1 MANREY
7 VCRKV
12 RLMNMCYKIEVQNKN
27 AEKLDKKLNELNA
40 PQFLRDYLNELESK
54 SGALNYLV
62 AIKDFL
68 QWLIENN
75 IINKKSISGI
85 EVSDFSDLRP
95 QNISSYL
102 RYKETNGMSPTTT
115 ETRKNII
122 KSFIQD
128 IYSYREC
135 LLREVYSKIEDF
147 YKMIKYKGIPSGN
160 NLIKKLPTEKQ
171 LNDMEEKIMWKKDIP
186 VRNRNIAIFR
196 VLRGTGIRES
206 ELAGLDL
213 SDLHLKEEMPYITI
227 LGKGVYREIQNR
239 TVYLSG
245 SALKAL
251 REWLEYRLTLDNI
264 IDTEAV
270 FINKNGTRTT
280 EKNIKQIFENYGNG
294 ITPHMMRHYYA
305 TIMNQSG
312 NLAFVQQQ
320 LGHSSVK
327 TTVKN
332 YANGA
337 VGMKNVLSKM

>member
-1 MANREY
+1 
-7 VCRKV
+7 
-12 RLMNMCYKIEVQNKN
+12 MCYKIEVQNKN
-27 AEKLDKKLNELNA
+27 AEKLNRKLDELNA

-54 SGALNYLV
+54 NGALNYLV

-68 QWLIENN
+68 QWLIESN
-75 IINKKSISGI
+75 IIKKKSISEI

-95 QNISSYL
+95 QNVSSYL

-135 LLREVYSKIEDF
+135 LLREIYSNIEDF

-160 NLIKKLPTEKQ
+160 NLTKKLPTEKQ
-171 LNDMEEKIMWKKDIP
+171 LNDMEEKIMWKKDEC

-213 SDLHLKEEMPYITI
+213 SDLYLDEEMPYITI
-227 LGKGVYREIQNR
+227 LGKGVYREMQNR
-239 TVYLSG
+239 PVYLSG

-251 REWLEYRLTLDNI
+251 REWLEYRSTLDNI
-264 IDTEAV
+264 VVTEAV
-270 FINKNGTRTT
+270 FVNKNGTRTT
-280 EKNIKQIFENYGNG
+280 ERNIKQIFENYGNG
-294 ITPHMMRHYYA
+294 ITPHMVRHYYA
-305 TIMNQSG
+305 SVMNQNG

-320 LGHSSVK
+320 LGHSSVN
-327 TTVKN
+327 TTVNN

-337 VGMKNVLSKM
+337 VGMREKLMEM

>member
-1 MANREY
+1 
-7 VCRKV
+7 
-12 RLMNMCYKIEVQNKN
+12 MCYKIEVQNKN
-27 AEKLDKKLNELNA
+27 AEKLNKKLDELNA

-54 SGALNYLV
+54 NGALNYLV

-135 LLREVYSKIEDF
+135 LLREVYNNIEDF

-160 NLIKKLPTEKQ
+160 NLTKKLPTEKQ
-171 LNDMEEKIMWKKDIP
+171 LNDMEEKIMWKKDVP

-213 SDLHLKEEMPYITI
+213 SDLHLDEEMPYITI
-227 LGKGVYREIQNR
+227 LGKGVYREMQNR

-251 REWLEYRLTLDNI
+251 REWLEYRNTLDNI
-264 IDTEAV
+264 VDTEAV

-280 EKNIKQIFENYGNG
+280 ERNIKQIFKNYGNG

-305 TIMNQSG
+305 SIMNRNG

-320 LGHSSVK
+320 LGHSSVN
-327 TTVKN
+327 TTVNN

-337 VGMKNVLSKM
+337 VGMKDVLNNM

>member
-1 MANREY
+1 
-7 VCRKV
+7 
-12 RLMNMCYKIEVQNKN
+12 MCYKIEVQNKN
-27 AEKLDKKLNELNA
+27 AEKLNRKLDELNA

-54 SGALNYLV
+54 NGALNYLV

-68 QWLIENN
+68 QWLIESN
-75 IINKKSISGI
+75 IIKKKSISGI

-95 QNISSYL
+95 QNVSLYL
-102 RYKETNGMSPTTT
+102 RYKEVNGMSPTTM

-122 KSFIQD
+122 KSFIKNV
-128 IYSYREC
+128 YSYREC
-135 LLREVYSKIEDF
+135 LLRELYNSMEDF
-147 YKMIKYKGIPSGN
+147 SKQIKYKGIPSGN
-160 NLIKKLPTEKQ
+160 NLTKKLPTEKQ

-213 SDLHLKEEMPYITI
+213 SDLHLDEEMPYITI
-227 LGKGVYREIQNR
+227 LGKGVYREMQNR

-245 SALKAL
+245 SALKAI
-251 REWLEYRLTLDNI
+251 REWLEYRNTLDNI
-264 IDTEAV
+264 VDKEAV
-270 FINKNGTRTT
+270 FVNKNGTRTT
-280 EKNIKQIFENYGNG
+280 ERNIKQIFENYGNG

-305 TIMNQSG
+305 SIMNRNG

-320 LGHSSVK
+320 LGHSSVN
-327 TTVKN
+327 TTVNN

-337 VGMKNVLSKM
+337 VGMREKLMEM

>member
-1 MANREY
+1 
-7 VCRKV
+7 
-12 RLMNMCYKIEVQNKN
+12 MCYKIEVQNKN
-27 AEKLDKKLNELNA
+27 AEKLDKKLDELNA

-54 SGALNYLV
+54 NGALNYLV

-68 QWLIENN
+68 QWLIESN
-75 IINKKSISGI
+75 IINKKSISEI

-270 FINKNGTRTT
+270 FINKTV
-280 EKNIKQIFENYGNG
+280 
-294 ITPHMMRHYYA
+294 H
-305 TIMNQSG
+305 
-312 NLAFVQQQ
+312 VQQRKI
-320 LGHSSVK
+320 LSRYLRIMV
-327 TTVKN
+327 
-332 YANGA
+332 
-337 VGMKNVLSKM
+337 MVLHRI

>member
-1 MANREY
+1 
-7 VCRKV
+7 
-12 RLMNMCYKIEVQNKN
+12 MCYKIEVQNKN
-27 AEKLDKKLNELNA
+27 AEKLNRKLDELNA

-68 QWLIENN
+68 QWLIESN
-75 IINKKSISGI
+75 IINKKSISEI

-135 LLREVYSKIEDF
+135 LLREVYNNIEDF

-160 NLIKKLPTEKQ
+160 NLTKKLPTEKQ

-213 SDLHLKEEMPYITI
+213 SDLHLEEEMPYITI
-227 LGKGVYREIQNR
+227 LGKGVYREMQNR

-251 REWLEYRLTLDNI
+251 REWLEYRSTLDNI
-264 IDTEAV
+264 IDMEAV

-280 EKNIKQIFENYGNG
+280 ERNIKQIFENYGNG

-305 TIMNQSG
+305 SIMNRNG

-320 LGHSSVK
+320 LGHSSVN
-327 TTVKN
+327 TTINN
-332 YANGA
+332 YANGS
-337 VGMKNVLSKM
+337 VGMKKILENM

>member
-1 MANREY
+1 
-7 VCRKV
+7 
-12 RLMNMCYKIEVQNKN
+12 MCYKIEVQNKN
-27 AEKLDKKLNELNA
+27 AEKLNRKLDELNA

-68 QWLIENN
+68 QWLIESN
-75 IINKKSISGI
+75 IINRKSISEI

-122 KSFIQD
+122 KSFLQD

-135 LLREVYSKIEDF
+135 LLREVYNNKDKLF
-147 YKMIKYKGIPSGN
+147 KDVTYKGIPSGN
-160 NLIKKLPTEKQ
+160 NLTKKLPTEKQ

-213 SDLHLKEEMPYITI
+213 TDLHLDEEMPYITI
-227 LGKGVYREIQNR
+227 LGKGVYREMQNR

-251 REWLEYRLTLDNI
+251 SEWLEYRNKLDNI
-264 IDTEAV
+264 VDTEAV

-280 EKNIKQIFENYGNG
+280 ERNIKQIFENYGNG

-305 TIMNQSG
+305 SVMNQNG

-320 LGHSSVK
+320 LGHSSVN
-327 TTVKN
+327 TTVNN

-337 VGMKNVLSKM
+337 VGMKDKLMEM

>member
-1 MANREY
+1 
-7 VCRKV
+7 
-12 RLMNMCYKIEVQNKN
+12 
-27 AEKLDKKLNELNA
+27 
-40 PQFLRDYLNELESK
+40 
-54 SGALNYLV
+54 
-62 AIKDFL
+62 
-68 QWLIENN
+68 
-75 IINKKSISGI
+75 
-85 EVSDFSDLRP
+85 
-95 QNISSYL
+95 
-102 RYKETNGMSPTTT
+102 
-115 ETRKNII
+115 
-122 KSFIQD
+122 
-128 IYSYREC
+128 
-135 LLREVYSKIEDF
+135 
-147 YKMIKYKGIPSGN
+147 
-160 NLIKKLPTEKQ
+160 
-171 LNDMEEKIMWKKDIP
+171 MWKKDIP

>member
-1 MANREY
+1 
-7 VCRKV
+7 
-12 RLMNMCYKIEVQNKN
+12 MCYKIEVQNKN
-27 AEKLDKKLNELNA
+27 AEKLNRKLDELNA

-135 LLREVYSKIEDF
+135 LLREVYNNIEDF

-160 NLIKKLPTEKQ
+160 NLTKKLPTEKQ
-171 LNDMEEKIMWKKDIP
+171 LNDMEEKIMWKKDVP

-213 SDLHLKEEMPYITI
+213 TDLHLDEEMPYITI
-227 LGKGVYREIQNR
+227 LGKGVYREMQNR

-251 REWLEYRLTLDNI
+251 SEWLEYRSTLDNI
-264 IDTEAV
+264 VDTEAV

-280 EKNIKQIFENYGNG
+280 ERNIKQIFENYGNG

-305 TIMNQSG
+305 SVMNQNG

-320 LGHSSVK
+320 LGHSSVN
-327 TTVKN
+327 TTVNN

-337 VGMKNVLSKM
+337 VGMREKLMEM

>member
-1 MANREY
+1 
-7 VCRKV
+7 
-12 RLMNMCYKIEVQNKN
+12 MCYKIEVQNKN
-27 AEKLDKKLNELNA
+27 AEKLNKKLDELNA

-54 SGALNYLV
+54 NGALNYLV
-62 AIKDFL
+62 AIKNFL
-68 QWLIENN
+68 QWLIESN
-75 IINKKSISGI
+75 IINKKSISEI
-85 EVSDFSDLRP
+85 EVSDFNDLRP

-135 LLREVYSKIEDF
+135 LLREVYSNIEDF

-171 LNDMEEKIMWKKDIP
+171 LNDMEEKIMWKKDIA
-186 VRNRNIAIFR
+186 VKNRNIAIFR

-227 LGKGVYREIQNR
+227 LGKGVYREMQNR

-251 REWLEYRLTLDNI
+251 KEWLEYRLTLDNI

-294 ITPHMMRHYYA
+294 ITAHMMRHYYA
-305 TIMNQSG
+305 TVMNQNG

-337 VGMKNVLSKM
+337 VGMKDVLNNM

>member
-1 MANREY
+1 
-7 VCRKV
+7 
-12 RLMNMCYKIEVQNKN
+12 MCYKIEVQNKN
-27 AEKLDKKLNELNA
+27 AEKLNKKLDELNA
-40 PQFLRDYLNELESK
+40 PKFLRDYLNELESK

-75 IINKKSISGI
+75 IINKKLISEI

-102 RYKETNGMSPTTT
+102 RYKEMNGMSPTTT

-135 LLREVYSKIEDF
+135 LLREVYSNIEDF

-160 NLIKKLPTEKQ
+160 NLTKKLPTEKQ
-171 LNDMEEKIMWKKDIP
+171 LNDMEEKIMWKKDVP

-213 SDLHLKEEMPYITI
+213 SDLHLNEEMPYITI
-227 LGKGVYREIQNR
+227 LGKGVYREMQNR

-305 TIMNQSG
+305 SIMNRNG

-320 LGHSSVK
+320 LGHSSVN
-327 TTVKN
+327 TTVN
-332 YANGA
+332 TYANGA
-337 VGMKNVLSKM
+337 VGMKDVLSNM

>member
-1 MANREY
+1 
-7 VCRKV
+7 
-12 RLMNMCYKIEVQNKN
+12 MCYKIEVQNKN
-27 AEKLDKKLNELNA
+27 AEKLNKKLEELNA

-54 SGALNYLV
+54 NGALNYLV

-68 QWLIENN
+68 QWLIKNN
-75 IINKKSISGI
+75 IINKKLISEI

-102 RYKETNGMSPTTT
+102 RYKEMNGMSPTTT

-128 IYSYREC
+128 IYSYRDC

-160 NLIKKLPTEKQ
+160 NLTKKLPTEKQ

-186 VRNRNIAIFR
+186 VRNRNITIFR

-213 SDLHLKEEMPYITI
+213 SDLYLDEEMPYITI
-227 LGKGVYREIQNR
+227 LGKGVYREMQNR

-251 REWLEYRLTLDNI
+251 NEWLEYRNTLDNI
-264 IDTEAV
+264 VDTEAV

-280 EKNIKQIFENYGNG
+280 ERNIKQIFENYGNG

-305 TIMNQSG
+305 SIMNQNG

-320 LGHSSVK
+320 LGHSSVN
-327 TTVKN
+327 TTVNN

-337 VGMKNVLSKM
+337 VGMKDVLNNMWYVKDDTD